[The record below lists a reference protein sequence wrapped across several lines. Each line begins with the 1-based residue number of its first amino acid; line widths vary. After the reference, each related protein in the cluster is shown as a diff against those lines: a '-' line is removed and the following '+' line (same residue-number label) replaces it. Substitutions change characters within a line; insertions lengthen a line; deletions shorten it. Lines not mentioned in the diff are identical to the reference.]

1 MPFGMGDGSA
11 RIGLPTGDLDA
22 PGNKPG
28 ERNVR
33 INTESIP
40 SHPSQALNGQAPLI
54 RLSGISKSFAGSGG
68 RIDVLTDVDFAV
80 HAGQS
85 VAVVGASGIGKSTL
99 LNIIGTLDMPDQGAL
114 FFADEKI
121 SAYKADRLARF
132 RNESIGFVFQFH
144 HLLPEFSALENVMMP
159 LLIGGDTRLSAKT
172 RAESILVSVGLENRL
187 NHGVAKLSGG
197 EQQRVAL
204 ARALVRNPLVLLADE
219 PTGNLDQKNAEQVH
233 RLLMQLNRQQGMT
246 LIVVTHNPRLAAR
259 MSRKVTIANGM
270 LTENVQGPAL

>member
-1 MPFGMGDGSA
+1 MGNGSA
-11 RIGLPTGDLDA
+11 PTDWATDCSDG
-22 PGNKPG
+22 PWQISG
-28 ERNVR
+28 ERNVA
-33 INTESIP
+33 INTETSP
-40 SHPSQALNGQAPLI
+40 VHPPRPLAGRAPLI
-54 RLSGISKSFAGSGG
+54 RLSGISKSFAGNGG
-68 RIDVLTDVDFAV
+68 RIDVLADVDFAV

-85 VAVVGASGIGKSTL
+85 VAIVGASGIGKSTL
-99 LNIIGTLDMPDQGAL
+99 LNIIGTLDMPDRGTL
-114 FFADEKI
+114 FFADQNI
-121 SAYKADRLARF
+121 STYKADRLARF

-159 LLIGGDTRLSAKT
+159 LLIGGAARSAAKT
-172 RAESILVSVGLENRL
+172 RAGSMLVGVGLENRL

-204 ARALVRNPLVLLADE
+204 ARALVRRPLVLLADE

-233 RLLMQLNRQQGMT
+233 QLLMKLNRQQGMT